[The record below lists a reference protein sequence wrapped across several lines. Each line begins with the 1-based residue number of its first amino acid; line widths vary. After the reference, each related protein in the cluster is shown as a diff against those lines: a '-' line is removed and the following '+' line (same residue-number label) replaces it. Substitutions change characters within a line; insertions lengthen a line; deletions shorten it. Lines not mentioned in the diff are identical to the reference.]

1 MKTYDVILSAG
12 TGERLASDTP
22 KLFFKISDKNVFEY
36 SVFEFEHNDRI
47 DRPINN
53 RIPQRFPENL
63 LKYY

>member
-47 DRPINN
+47 DQLI
-53 RIPQRFPENL
+53 IESHKEFPENL